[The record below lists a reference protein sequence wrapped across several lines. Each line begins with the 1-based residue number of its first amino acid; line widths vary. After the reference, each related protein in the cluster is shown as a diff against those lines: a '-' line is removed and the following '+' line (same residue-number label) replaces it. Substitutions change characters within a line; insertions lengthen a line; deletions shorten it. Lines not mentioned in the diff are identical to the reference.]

1 MKQKTN
7 GKIVIAILAMF
18 AVAISIIGF
27 TYAYFTATFNQNL
40 LDKSVTI
47 NAGELVANFIG
58 TNTIDVKN
66 VVPGWKSDGL
76 TYYDATVAQSHNGQI
91 FATTLSN
98 PADYYSANEIT
109 KKEYESNGLTAP
121 IQFRVEND
129 SNSPDAVSYI
139 IRLTNIVNGIYDATT
154 TTSDETLKDNLT
166 ADLANLR
173 VHLYS
178 GQYNYAQENYG
189 GTLISSFQLDS
200 GVNDSDVQ
208 ILTSRSSS
216 TALNTPHTI
225 AKGGDAQYYFVIFEY
240 LNEEDEV
247 DGDGNVT
254 SSGLQLAQNVSI
266 SAKVDIIGVQES
278 NTTKATETPDDA
290 VWYDSNNQVV
300 TLPVYTSGS

>member
-40 LDKSVTI
+40 LDKSVTV

-58 TNTIDVKN
+58 TNTVDVKN

-98 PADYYSANEIT
+98 PADYYSANEMT
-109 KKEYESNGLTAP
+109 KREYESNGLTAP
-121 IQFRVEND
+121 VQFTVEND
-129 SNSPDAVSYI
+129 SDSPDAVSYI

-154 TTSDETLKDNLT
+154 TTSDETLRNNLT

-178 GQYNYAQENYG
+178 GQYNYSQPNYG
-189 GTLISSFQLDS
+189 GTLISSFQLDN
-200 GVNDSDVQ
+200 GVNENDVQ
-208 ILTSRSSS
+208 ILTSKSSS
-216 TALNTPHTI
+216 SALNTPHTI
-225 AKGGDAQYYFVIFEY
+225 AKDGEPQHFFVIFEY
-240 LNEEDEV
+240 LNVEDVV
-247 DGDGNVT
+247 DGEGNVT
-254 SSGLQLAQNVSI
+254 SSGLQLAQNVTL

-278 NTTKATETPDDA
+278 NETKATPLDDA
-290 VWYDSNNQVV
+290 RWYDSNNREVI
-300 TLPVYTSGS
+300 LPVYTPGS